1 MMSRDLRHKGR
12 SIICA
17 TILLILLIVVSVTS
31 ASAEERAGP
40 DSKLGRQIIIHWT
53 DIGVYMGARP
63 EALKR
68 PDEFLFK
75 SLPKGTMEIFTS
87 IHPQGQILIPMPPN
101 EALPK
106 SDAQWQAL
114 ANKYAQGIKDRIEAG
129 IKSGITE
136 FEIRTVE
143 NITIKTGYWDPNQ
156 QERCVQFTRAFLGAL
171 SSVRNDF
178 AKGFSVSVDAM
189 VGSNGGFVATRAIPG
204 LSTNPID
211 KLIIVDGR
219 AYVTDTLST
228 YKAMKGNL
236 VIINTGGDAP
246 ALTDMIAN
254 HDGAKS
260 LKYLLP
266 QLNVIYVDPS
276 GINIFAHIS
285 AMKPNTEMD
294 MKFYLGDGYSP
305 KARLTGETLRQYL
318 LKPGG
323 TQELLQKVTMKD
335 PPQPGGVWIDPQ
347 PKSIGKGGADIKKKT
362 LGPRPSEDS
371 LSWPISGPQGGG
383 K

>member
-1 MMSRDLRHKGR
+1 
-12 SIICA
+12 
-17 TILLILLIVVSVTS
+17 LLIQLIVAIVTS

-40 DSKLGRQIIIHWT
+40 DSKLDRQITIHWT

-106 SDAQWQAL
+106 SEAEWQAL

-129 IKSGITE
+129 IKSGLTE
-136 FEIRTVE
+136 FEIRTVQ

-156 QERCVQFTRAFLGAL
+156 QERCVQFTRAFLDAL

-189 VGSNGGFVATRAIPG
+189 VGSNGGLVATRAIPG

-211 KLIIVDGR
+211 RLIIVDGR
-219 AYVTDTLST
+219 AYVMDTLNT
-228 YKAMKGNL
+228 YRAMKGNL
-236 VIINTGGDAP
+236 IIINTGGDAP
-246 ALTDMIAN
+246 ALKDMIAN

-266 QLNVIYVDPS
+266 QLDVIYVDPK
-276 GINIFAHIS
+276 GMNIFTVAHIS
-285 AMKPNTEMD
+285 AMRPNTEMD
-294 MKFYLGDGYSP
+294 MKFCLGDGYSP

-323 TQELLQKVTMKD
+323 TQELFQKVTMKD
-335 PPQPGGVWIDPQ
+335 PLQPGGVWIDPQ
-347 PKSIGKGGADIKKKT
+347 PESIGKGGADIQERT
-362 LGPRPSEDS
+362 LDSRPSEDS
-371 LSWPISGPQGGG
+371 LSWPIPSPQGGG